1 MYQDEWNIHNRVDS
15 KLESVKVKLINL
27 VRKLEEPL
35 KISLQNRRDRFE
47 DVDNEIVILIVP
59 V

>member
-47 DVDNEIVILIVP
+47 DVDNKTVIPLVP

>member
-1 MYQDEWNIHNRVDS
+1 MFKDEWNIHNRVDS

-47 DVDNEIVILIVP
+47 DVDNETVIPLVP

>member
-1 MYQDEWNIHNRVDS
+1 MCQDEWNIHNRIDS

-47 DVDNEIVILIVP
+47 DVDNETVIIIVP

>member
-15 KLESVKVKLINL
+15 KLESVKVKLVNL

-47 DVDNEIVILIVP
+47 DVDNETVIPLVP

>member
-1 MYQDEWNIHNRVDS
+1 MCQDEWNIHNRVDS

-47 DVDNEIVILIVP
+47 DVDNETVIPLVP